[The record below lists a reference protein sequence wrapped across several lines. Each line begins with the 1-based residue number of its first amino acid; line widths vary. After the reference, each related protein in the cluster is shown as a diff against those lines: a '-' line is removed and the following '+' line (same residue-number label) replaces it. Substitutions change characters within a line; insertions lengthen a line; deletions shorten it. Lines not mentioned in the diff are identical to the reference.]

1 MSGERG
7 LVGRNIS
14 FARGGRLILQSV
26 SVSAQRGEFIAVLGP
41 NGAGKSTLLSVLAG
55 LLRPDSGDV
64 RLDGRPLDAIA
75 ARELA
80 LRRAFLPQNPRCDW
94 PIPVERLVAL
104 GLTPSL
110 PAFGGFNASD
120 TARIEAALQA
130 CDLLAHRRQ
139 SATTLSG
146 GELARAMLA
155 RALVGDPDLLI
166 IDEPLAGLDPRH
178 ALDAAQRLGRLARER
193 GKLVIAAV
201 HDLNLA
207 LRHATRI
214 WALRDGRL
222 LADGPPA
229 TTLDAAL
236 LRDVYDV
243 TGSVAGEGA
252 GAYVD
257 YA

>member
-1 MSGERG
+1 MTH
-7 LVGRNIS
+7 LVGRDIHLQ
-14 FARGGRLILQSV
+14 RGGRPVLHAI

-41 NGAGKSTLLSVLAG
+41 NGAGKSSLLAVLAG
-55 LLRPDSGDV
+55 LLRPDRGEVLLDEV
-64 RLDGRPLDAIA
+64 PLRLIRPRSL
-75 ARELA
+75 AR
-80 LRRAFLPQNPRCDW
+80 RRAFLPQNPRCDW
-94 PIPVERLVAL
+94 PIPVERLVGL

-110 PAFGGFNASD
+110 PAFGGFDEAD
-120 TARIEAALQA
+120 AARIDAALGA
-130 CDLLAHRRQ
+130 CGLLEHRLQ

-155 RALVGDPDLLI
+155 RALVGDPDILV

-178 ALDAAQRLGRLARER
+178 ALDAAHRLGHLAREH

-236 LRDVYDV
+236 LRRVYDV
-243 TGSVAGEGA
+243 NGCVAGEGER
-252 GAYVD
+252 AYVD
-257 YA
+257 YV